1 MRVVILGKYY
11 EWLFCKMDLKKDW
24 GECDPP
30 NKKHKQ
36 IRIAEGLSEIDELD
50 TSLHEMLHPADY
62 DKTEEWV
69 DELATD
75 MARILWKLGYRRV
88 KD

>member
-1 MRVVILGKYY
+1 
-11 EWLFCKMDLKKDW
+11 
-24 GECDPP
+24 
-30 NKKHKQ
+30 
-36 IRIAEGLSEIDELD
+36 
-50 TSLHEMLHPADY
+50 LHEILHPADY

-75 MARILWKLGYRRV
+75 MAKILWKLGYRRV